1 MKYWI
6 IVASKDHIARG
17 VADGFM
23 QANHG
28 KQASLKRIHA
38 DDWVLFYSPKQ
49 TMNSTEPC
57 KAFTAIGQAVGEDI
71 YQHKMSE
78 DFIPWRRDIKFYE
91 STETPIVPLINELDF
106 IINKKSWGYA
116 FRFGFLKIGE
126 QDFERIRSG
135 MIKGELIALNNK

>member
-17 VADGFM
+17 VANGFM

-38 DDWVLFYSPKQ
+38 DDWILFYSPKQ
-49 TMNSTEPC
+49 TMDGAEPC

-78 DFIPWRRDIKFYE
+78 DFIPWRRDIRFYE
-91 STETPIVPLINELDF
+91 STEAPIVPLIDELDF

-126 QDFERIRSG
+126 KDFELIKNG
-135 MIKGELIALNNK
+135 MIKGEPITLNNK